1 MTLGTILI
9 ILLVLALLGAVPVW
23 GYNRSWGYA
32 PSGLVGIILII
43 LLILLL
49 TGRL

>member
-1 MTLGTILI
+1 MTLSTLLI
-9 ILLVLALLGAVPVW
+9 ILLVLALVGAVPVW

-32 PSGLVGIILII
+32 PSGLVGVVLVI

-49 TGRL
+49 MGRL